1 MKKRVMITAVFA
13 VALVTRADVVFDFY
27 TNANLYGAL
36 DEQQGPVDFTIDGVT
51 ATFTAVGGVMNRT
64 NSGFGINADGSADTT
79 YALDSGEA
87 LQVSFDQD
95 VIITA
100 LDFRNFENG
109 ETMNVTIKDAT
120 NPVEYNA
127 LSNQTTD
134 SIDGLSWSVSA
145 GDTVDFAVAGDA
157 NAIALDSITVAVPE
171 PAVISMLGL
180 GGLLMLVGRRV
191 SHKRK

>member
-1 MKKRVMITAVFA
+1 
-13 VALVTRADVVFDFY
+13 
-27 TNANLYGAL
+27 
-36 DEQQGPVDFTIDGVT
+36 
-51 ATFTAVGGVMNRT
+51 
-64 NSGFGINADGSADTT
+64 
-79 YALDSGEA
+79 
-87 LQVSFDQD
+87 

-100 LDFRNFENG
+100 LDFRNFDDG
-109 ETMNVTIKDAT
+109 ETMNVTIEDAT

-134 SIDGLSWSVSA
+134 SIDGLSWSVTA

>member
-27 TNANLYGAL
+27 TTANLYGAL

-79 YALDSGEA
+79 YALDYGEA

-100 LDFRNFENG
+100 LDFRNFDDG
-109 ETMNVTIKDAT
+109 ETMNVTIEDAT

-134 SIDGLSWSVSA
+134 SIDGLSWSVTA